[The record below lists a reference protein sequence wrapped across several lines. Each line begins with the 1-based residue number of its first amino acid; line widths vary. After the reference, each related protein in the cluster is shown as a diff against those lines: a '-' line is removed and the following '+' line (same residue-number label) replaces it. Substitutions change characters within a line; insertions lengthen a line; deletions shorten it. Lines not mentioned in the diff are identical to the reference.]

1 VDHELEVIRDQ
12 MEETR
17 ASLADKLEA
26 LESQVRDTVQSA
38 TETVSSAVDGA
49 KEVVSTVT
57 EGAKHVV
64 ETVTET
70 VETVKETL
78 SIRRYVEKAPWTT
91 LGVALAAGFAT
102 AWLLPRRRNSGGDY
116 SEALPPAS
124 SGGYS
129 PATASSY
136 SPPPSYQPQ
145 PSPPPR
151 QEESSHWSSALKS
164 IWDSAAGTVESLAV
178 GTLMSALKELAS
190 RGLPKEWSG
199 ELTKTLDEVTTRL
212 GGKVMDSNPLKE
224 FLSGDPHQQGKDNQ
238 QSEPS
243 ASGQGAR
250 T

>member
-26 LESQVRDTVQSA
+26 LESQVRETVQSA

-49 KEVVSTVT
+49 KEVVSSVT

-70 VETVKETL
+70 VETVKESL
-78 SIRRYVEKAPWTT
+78 SIRRYVEKAPWTS
-91 LGVALAAGFAT
+91 LGVALAAGFGA
-102 AWLLPRRRNSGGDY
+102 AWLFPARRSTNGDY

-124 SGGYS
+124 SGGYYQE
-129 PATASSY
+129 PASSY
-136 SPPPSYQPQ
+136 SPPQSYQPQ
-145 PSPPPR
+145 VSQPAQQ
-151 QEESSHWSSALKS
+151 QESHWTSALKTM
-164 IWDSAAGTVESLAV
+164 WDSAAGAIESLAV
-178 GTLMSALKELAS
+178 GTVMSALKELAE
-190 RGLPKEWSG
+190 RGLPKEWSS
-199 ELTKTLDEVTTRL
+199 ELTKTLDQVTTRL

-224 FLSGDPHQQGKDNQ
+224 FLSGESHQQSD
-238 QSEPS
+238 
-243 ASGQGAR
+243 QGPR